1 VPTGASII
9 KLRGGGQNYVHG
21 GAAPQEMIVPLVSA
35 KMQRYHVETA
45 PASIS
50 LISMANKV
58 TSLIISLDFIQTEPV
73 SDVVKETTYKLYF
86 VSDGNEKISSE
97 CIYVADSK
105 ETDAQKRVFRLNS
118 HSRTRSTILASV
130 IPL

>member
-1 VPTGASII
+1 
-9 KLRGGGQNYVHG
+9 
-21 GAAPQEMIVPLVSA
+21 MIVPLVSA